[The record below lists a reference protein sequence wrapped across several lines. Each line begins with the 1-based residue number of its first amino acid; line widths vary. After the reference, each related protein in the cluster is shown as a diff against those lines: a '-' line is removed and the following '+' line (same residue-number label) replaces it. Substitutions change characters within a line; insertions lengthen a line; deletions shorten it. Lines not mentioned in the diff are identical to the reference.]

1 MKQGTLS
8 GLVAAAFTPFQ
19 KDGALNLSQIS
30 TLASL
35 YRANRLG
42 GVFINGTTGEFASL
56 NVIEQ
61 KELIEAWQSE
71 KKSLPVGVMLGGT
84 CLKDMQT
91 LALFSAEKEMDA
103 VAMLSPYY
111 FRPKTVEALV
121 EVAAEVAT
129 TVPHL
134 PFYYYHIPSMAG
146 GNFYMRDFLAL
157 AADRIPNLAGIKFT
171 HSDIMDF
178 QAAVQFQNG
187 RYDLLWGT
195 DEALLSGWVAGAR
208 GAIGSTYNYAAPLYH
223 DVLAAIGKGDLEE
236 ARQLQLKSVEFVK
249 LLFKYGGAAT
259 GKAIMALIGQDCGP
273 VRSPLVPLS
282 TQETQALEQD
292 LQAINFFSYCSQL

>member
-19 KDGALNLSQIS
+19 QDGRLNLSQINR
-30 TLASL
+30 LAQL

-56 NVIEQ
+56 NFVEQ
-61 KELIEAWQSE
+61 QQLIEVWQSE
-71 KKSLPVGVMLGGT
+71 KETLPVGVMLGGT
-84 CLKDMQT
+84 CLKDMQA
-91 LALFSAEKEMDA
+91 LARFSAEKEMDA

-111 FRPKTVEALV
+111 FRPKTVEILV
-121 EVAAEVAT
+121 DVVSEVAA

-223 DVLAAIGKGDLEE
+223 DILKAIDTGDLER
-236 ARQLQLKSVEFVK
+236 ARQLQSKSVDFVQ

-273 VRSPLVPLS
+273 VRSPLAPLS
-282 TQETQALEQD
+282 ATEVKALEKD
-292 LQAINFFSYCSQL
+292 LQAIDFFTYCSQF

>member
-8 GLVAAAFTPFQ
+8 GLVAAAFTPFRM
-19 KDGALNLSQIS
+19 DGELNLSQIS
-30 TLASL
+30 KLAQL
-35 YRANRLG
+35 YRTNRLG

-56 NVIEQ
+56 SLTEQ
-61 KELIEAWQSE
+61 KLLVEAWQSD
-71 KKSLPVGVMLGGT
+71 KGSLPVGVMLGGT
-84 CLKDMQT
+84 CIKDMQE

-111 FRPKTVEALV
+111 FRPKTVADLV
-121 EVAAEVAT
+121 EVVAEVAI
-129 TVPHL
+129 TVPHI
-134 PFYYYHIPSMAG
+134 PFYYYHIPSLAG

-157 AADRIPNLAGIKFT
+157 AVDRIPNLAGIKFT

-223 DVLAAIGKGDLEE
+223 DILGAIEKGDLEA
-236 ARQLQLKSVEFVK
+236 ARQLQLKSVAFVK

-259 GKAIMALIGQDCGP
+259 GKAIMALIGQDCGA
-273 VRSPLVPLS
+273 VRRPIAPLS
-282 TQETQALEQD
+282 TAEIQALEKD
-292 LQAINFFSYCSQL
+292 LQAIDFFSYCSQL

>member
-30 TLASL
+30 RLASL

-56 NVIEQ
+56 NIIEQ

-71 KKSLPVGVMLGGT
+71 KESLPVGVMLGGT

-91 LALFSAEKEMDA
+91 LALFSAETEMDA

-121 EVAAEVAT
+121 EVVSEVAAA
-129 TVPHL
+129 VPHL

-187 RYDLLWGT
+187 KYDLLWGT

-223 DVLAAIGKGDLEE
+223 DVLAAIEKGNLEE
-236 ARQLQLKSVEFVK
+236 ARQLQLKSVDFVK

-259 GKAIMALIGQDCGP
+259 GKAIMGLIGQDCGP

-282 TQETQALEQD
+282 AQEMQALEKD
-292 LQAINFFSYCSQL
+292 LQAIDFFSYCSQL

>member
-19 KDGALNLSQIS
+19 KDGALNLSQVS
-30 TLASL
+30 RLASL

-56 NVIEQ
+56 NIIEQ

-71 KKSLPVGVMLGGT
+71 KESLPVGVMLGGT

-91 LALFSAEKEMDA
+91 LALFSAETEMDA

-121 EVAAEVAT
+121 EVVSEVAAA
-129 TVPHL
+129 VPHL

-187 RYDLLWGT
+187 KYDLLWGT

-223 DVLAAIGKGDLEE
+223 DVLAAIEKGNLEE
-236 ARQLQLKSVEFVK
+236 ARQLQLKSVDFVK

-259 GKAIMALIGQDCGP
+259 GKAIMGLIGQDCGP

-282 TQETQALEQD
+282 AQEMQALEKD
-292 LQAINFFSYCSQL
+292 LQAIDFFSYCSQL

>member
-30 TLASL
+30 RLAQL

-56 NVIEQ
+56 SFVEQ
-61 KELIEAWQSE
+61 QQLIEVWQSE
-71 KKSLPVGVMLGGT
+71 KETLPVGVMLGGT
-84 CLKDMQT
+84 CLKDMQA
-91 LALFSAEKEMDA
+91 LARFSAEKEMDA

-111 FRPKTVEALV
+111 FRPQTVGALV
-121 EVAAEVAT
+121 DVVSEVAR

-134 PFYYYHIPSMAG
+134 PFYFYHIPSMAG

-171 HSDIMDF
+171 HADIMDF

-223 DVLAAIGKGDLEE
+223 DILKAIDKGDLER
-236 ARQLQLKSVEFVK
+236 ARQLQSKSVDFVQ

-273 VRSPLVPLS
+273 VRSPMVPLS
-282 TQETQALEQD
+282 AAEIKALEKD
-292 LQAINFFSYCSQL
+292 LQAIDFFTYCSQL

>member
-30 TLASL
+30 RLASL

-56 NVIEQ
+56 NIIEQ

-71 KKSLPVGVMLGGT
+71 KESLPVGVMLGGT

-121 EVAAEVAT
+121 EVVSEVAAA
-129 TVPHL
+129 VPHL

-187 RYDLLWGT
+187 KYDLLWGT

-223 DVLAAIGKGDLEE
+223 DVLAAIEKGNLEE
-236 ARQLQLKSVEFVK
+236 ARQLQLKSVDFVK

-259 GKAIMALIGQDCGP
+259 GKAIMGLIGQDCGP

-282 TQETQALEQD
+282 AQEMQALEKD
-292 LQAINFFSYCSQL
+292 LQAIDFFSYCSQL

>member
-30 TLASL
+30 RLAQL

-56 NVIEQ
+56 SFVEQ
-61 KELIEAWQSE
+61 QQLIEVWQSE
-71 KKSLPVGVMLGGT
+71 KETLPVGVMLGGT
-84 CLKDMQT
+84 CLKDMQA
-91 LALFSAEKEMDA
+91 LARFSAEKEMDA

-111 FRPKTVEALV
+111 FRPQTVGALV
-121 EVAAEVAT
+121 DVVSEVAR

-134 PFYYYHIPSMAG
+134 PFYFYHIPSMAG

-171 HSDIMDF
+171 HADIMDF

-223 DVLAAIGKGDLEE
+223 DILKAIDKGDIER
-236 ARQLQLKSVEFVK
+236 ARQLQSKSVDFVQ

-273 VRSPLVPLS
+273 VRSPMVSLS
-282 TQETQALEQD
+282 IAEVKALEKD
-292 LQAINFFSYCSQL
+292 LQAIDFFTYCSQL

>member
-30 TLASL
+30 RLASL

-56 NVIEQ
+56 NIIEQ

-71 KKSLPVGVMLGGT
+71 KESLPVGVMLGGT

-121 EVAAEVAT
+121 EVVSEVAAA
-129 TVPHL
+129 VPHL

-187 RYDLLWGT
+187 KYDLLWGT

-223 DVLAAIGKGDLEE
+223 DVLAAIEKGNLEE
-236 ARQLQLKSVEFVK
+236 ARQLQLKSVDFVK

-259 GKAIMALIGQDCGP
+259 GKAIMGLIGQDCGP

-282 TQETQALEQD
+282 AQETQALEKD
-292 LQAINFFSYCSQL
+292 LQAIDFFSYCSQL

>member
-30 TLASL
+30 RLAQL

-56 NVIEQ
+56 NLVEQ
-61 KELIEAWQSE
+61 QQLIEVWQSE
-71 KKSLPVGVMLGGT
+71 KETLPVGVMLGGT
-84 CLKDMQT
+84 CLKDMQA
-91 LALFSAEKEMDA
+91 LARFSAEKEMDA

-111 FRPKTVEALV
+111 FRPQTVGALV
-121 EVAAEVAT
+121 DVVSEVAR

-134 PFYYYHIPSMAG
+134 PFYFYHIPSMAG

-171 HSDIMDF
+171 HADIMDF

-223 DVLAAIGKGDLEE
+223 DILKAIDKGDIER
-236 ARQLQLKSVEFVK
+236 ARQLQSKSVDFVQ

-273 VRSPLVPLS
+273 VRSPMVSLS
-282 TQETQALEQD
+282 TAEVKALEKD
-292 LQAINFFSYCSQL
+292 LQAIDFFTYCSQL

>member
-19 KDGALNLSQIS
+19 KDGALNLSQVS
-30 TLASL
+30 RLAQL

-56 NVIEQ
+56 NLIEQ
-61 KELIEAWQSE
+61 QQLIEAWQSE
-71 KKSLPVGVMLGGT
+71 KESLPVGVMLGGT
-84 CLKDMQT
+84 CLKDMQE

-111 FRPKTVEALV
+111 FRPPTVEALV
-121 EVAAEVAT
+121 EVVSEVAL
-129 TVPHL
+129 TVSHL

-171 HSDIMDF
+171 HTDIMDF

-223 DVLAAIGKGDLEE
+223 DILAAIEKGNLEE
-236 ARQLQLKSVEFVK
+236 ARQWQLKSVDFVK

-282 TQETQALEQD
+282 TTEVKALEKD
-292 LQAINFFSYCSQL
+292 LKAIDFFTYCSQL

>member
-1 MKQGTLS
+1 M
-8 GLVAAAFTPFQ
+8 ADAFTPFQ
-19 KDGALNLSQIS
+19 KVGALNLSQIS
-30 TLASL
+30 RLASL

-56 NVIEQ
+56 NIIEQ

-71 KKSLPVGVMLGGT
+71 KESLPVGVMLGGT

-121 EVAAEVAT
+121 EVVSEVAAA
-129 TVPHL
+129 VPHL

-187 RYDLLWGT
+187 KYDLLWGT

-223 DVLAAIGKGDLEE
+223 DVLAAIEKGNLEE
-236 ARQLQLKSVEFVK
+236 ARQLQLKSVDFVK

-259 GKAIMALIGQDCGP
+259 GKAIMGLIGQDCGP

-282 TQETQALEQD
+282 AQEMQALEKD
-292 LQAINFFSYCSQL
+292 LQAIDFFSYCSQL